1 MSFTARTGV
10 QGKSIGLGHP
20 LQGGIRPVQ
29 WADGANHEGWNSIP
43 QTRRLP
49 CLISWVVLCPTVSP
63 SARSRVA
70 KPGALGVLFQ
80 QALSFQAATDTL
92 ADKLNQILQLVFVRR
107 LDALKPRWSVV
118 VIDVNTIKKQEP
130 LSSERS

>member
-1 MSFTARTGV
+1 MR
-10 QGKSIGLGHP
+10 H
-20 LQGGIRPVQ
+20 GIRLVCGIEFQ
-29 WADGANHEGWNSIP
+29 
-43 QTRRLP
+43 
-49 CLISWVVLCPTVSP
+49 
-63 SARSRVA
+63 
-70 KPGALGVLFQ
+70 PGALGVLFQ